1 MSSRPSKQLFSSE
14 LIYQLLNSVKYYN
27 EQVRVFQ
34 VYLPKGV
41 DKLQKSSE
49 VPSNKVSD
57 FFFIQRQW
65 PPIGSKE
72 DVKSGFTFLYYSVT
86 NFTGVRLYEKGSEEY
101 NKRRRHG
108 DIPEIAKPRLRG
120 ILDSFTLYREEWD
133 NFLSYLKLQ
142 NRSRAVMESV
152 DWVNSLRA
160 RLRSGE
166 QPEKDN
172 RLPVELHHH
181 LLQLYSRFG
190 TRDYIPGALHKQMSE
205 HREKEIP
212 AAAYYVTLVRD
223 GNERSYPPLNIWKL
237 RRSELE
243 KKLKT
248 GEQEKKP
255 RGGAQERQGVRVDQV
270 DTVATT
276 QDPRVSKAT
285 SLFTQYLV
293 PLFNEPDFDGS
304 RFQVP
309 KDSSIK
315 HMIWLPLYDECVSGR
330 FRGYLRGWLF
340 QVLPGDPKDKDMDFF
355 EPGNDTVLT
364 HSAYWRLQEY
374 ITRCL
379 DLSNTLSLDVNRHM
393 VRELLQQEIRE
404 KKCYE
409 VLAGNITLLGGW
421 KSVEVLSPTQDPG
434 GDDFGDFVPLLKY
447 LHVNLDPPVL
457 EKDSGNFIQLKE
469 IDEEHKILRLNF
481 GHDFRHPD
489 DNDSEYYNR
498 LVNQIYVLYT
508 RLKNARWAELQS
520 QKYENTR
527 LSNSLA
533 HGLKNSFSVVIHL
546 IEDNAGPINAL
557 SEPFKEIKRDLG
569 MNVERLIERALA
581 EGVESREHITL
592 TSILEHYGL
601 KETRHE
607 NKIAL
612 LIESSERAKLIQ
624 AFSQETFRRIQAT
637 YSKVPGTHEN
647 KIKPKLGH
655 VLVRGLTSACVIFF
669 TGSQP
674 RKWEKGIGVNE
685 RRVYGDPP
693 TRPVLVYNS
702 VPFSIEMTDFEVLVT
717 AGGRLF
723 AQSPEVTSLVTSI
736 DDLLHNKFDRA
747 ADALADPK
755 GHYLLDVERP
765 AILAYIFEELFL
777 NCLKWTPRDER
788 FGTAA
793 LSLDVEH
800 VADGFYAFSLKCSM
814 QGELENPADAVA
826 RMRERS
832 LREGGLAS
840 CNQFLRKYSLRN
852 HSQVPLDIEHVV
864 EEGRDYMR
872 ISFVINP
879 SKFSDG
885 EASNVHRPS

>member
-27 EQVRVFQ
+27 EQVRGFQ
-34 VYLPKGV
+34 THLPKEV
-41 DKLQKSSE
+41 NKLQELS
-49 VPSNKVSD
+49 VRPSHQVSD

-65 PPIGSKE
+65 PPIGGKE
-72 DVKSGFTFLYYSVT
+72 SLEAGFNFLYYSVT
-86 NFTGVRLYEKGSEEY
+86 NFTGVRLYEEGTEVYKKIRRGSGEPPFIEV
-101 NKRRRHG
+101 
-108 DIPEIAKPRLRG
+108 AKPRLNG
-120 ILDSFTLYREEWD
+120 ILNSFILYREEWD
-133 NFLSYLKLQ
+133 EFLTYLKLQ
-142 NRSRAVMESV
+142 NPSRAVTESV
-152 DWVNSLRA
+152 DWVNGLSH
-160 RLRSGE
+160 RLRSSE
-166 QPEKDN
+166 QSPKDET
-172 RLPVELHHH
+172 LPVELHHH

-190 TRDYIPGALHKQMSE
+190 TRDYIPGALYKQMSG
-205 HREKEIP
+205 HRDMEIP
-212 AAAYYVTLVRD
+212 AEAYYVTLIRD
-223 GNERSYPPLNIWKL
+223 GDRRLYPPLNVWKL
-237 RRSELE
+237 
-243 KKLKT
+243 KA
-248 GEQEKKP
+248 GEQEKKANS
-255 RGGAQERQGVRVDQV
+255 GEQERRRAKVEQI
-270 DTVATT
+270 DTMATT
-276 QDPRVSKAT
+276 QDPRVIKAT

-293 PLFNEPDFDGS
+293 PLFNESKFDGAQ
-304 RFQVP
+304 FQVP
-309 KDSSIK
+309 RDSSIK
-315 HMIWLPLYDECVSGR
+315 HMIWLPLYDECIGRR

-340 QVLPGDPKDKDMDFF
+340 QVLPGDPQAMEFF
-355 EPGNDTVLT
+355 SAGDNTELT
-364 HSAYWRLQEY
+364 NSAYRRLQEY
-374 ITRCL
+374 TARCL
-379 DLSNTLSLDVNRHM
+379 DLSNTLSLDVNRNM
-393 VRELLQQEIRE
+393 VRELLQQKIGE
-404 KKCYE
+404 KKCYQ
-409 VLAGNITLLGGW
+409 VLADNITLLGGW
-421 KSVEVLSPTQDPG
+421 KSVELLSPSQDPG

-457 EKDSGNFIQLKE
+457 EKNSENFIQLKE

-481 GHDFRHPD
+481 GRDFRHPD

-557 SEPFKEIKRDLG
+557 SAPFKEIKRDLG
-569 MNVERLIERALA
+569 MNVELLIKRALA
-581 EGVESREHITL
+581 EGVESRKHITL

-601 KETRHE
+601 KETKQE

-655 VLVRGLTSACVIFF
+655 VLVRGMTSACVIFF

-747 ADALADPK
+747 AEALADPK
-755 GHYLLDVERP
+755 GHYLLDIERP

-788 FGTAA
+788 FGTAS
-793 LSLDVEH
+793 LSLDVERA
-800 VADGFYAFSLKCSM
+800 ADGFYAFSLKCRM
-814 QGELENPADAVA
+814 QGEIENPADAVA

-852 HSQVPLDIEHVV
+852 HSQVPLDIEHII

-879 SKFSDG
+879 SKFSDE
-885 EASNVHRPS
+885 EASNVHRPG